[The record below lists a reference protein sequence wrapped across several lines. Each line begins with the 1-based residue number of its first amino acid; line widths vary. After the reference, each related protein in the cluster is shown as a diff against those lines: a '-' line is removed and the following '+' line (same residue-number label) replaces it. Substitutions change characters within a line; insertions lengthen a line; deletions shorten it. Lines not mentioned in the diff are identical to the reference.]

1 MSLIEEYNNLMS
13 LDFGD
18 IKNSP
23 NVLRFLKLYSTL
35 YDCPNPRSC
44 EAVMSKY
51 YQELKLT
58 GKMKAELHEEI
69 KSRTCVPNWNGLRYI
84 NGDHYSDKYITDKQA
99 FYLLMNG
106 LLSENEFKV
115 LPKEYAD
122 LIAKK
127 ATKEAPEQPE
137 KTEQPK
143 QTKETKTKAKKQ

>member
-115 LPKEYAD
+115 LPKDIMFFSLLKFIISENEFFSFIV
-122 LIAKK
+122 LKISSSFIINLFF
-127 ATKEAPEQPE
+127 
-137 KTEQPK
+137 
-143 QTKETKTKAKKQ
+143 